1 MRETLHIDKN
11 EPLLRA
17 GDLFQFAIFGTFAII
32 TGDGRITRKGNVQLV
47 FDNAPPSKR
56 VQQFP
61 IRTFKRKYR
70 RNLDDPSIHI
80 WRN

>member
-1 MRETLHIDKN
+1 MCEMLRIDKN

-17 GDLFQFAIFGTFAII
+17 GDVFQFAIFGTFAII
-32 TGDGRITRKGNVQLV
+32 TGDGRLTRNGHVQLV

-56 VQQFP
+56 VQRFP
-61 IRTFKRKYR
+61 IRTFERTYR
-70 RNLDDPSIHI
+70 RDLHEPSIHI